1 MPCFDD
7 HHATDG
13 YRYPPIEVLRGV
25 ISNWWQQGADSVVTF
40 NWSNAPPEV
49 CEAVGEP
56 AGPSLHRQAYQEIG
70 DPKAIEW
77 KDKTFVVERRGGYP
91 WAQGFFG
98 KNDTSPLP
106 RKIARGGDE
115 AALQVRI
122 SDDLNERADRVS
134 DVLLRVVLFDA
145 REDEQV
151 EVTLNGASLPPL
163 TRDVEWKDP
172 QIFSPRPQPASG
184 GNGNY
189 RVNPG
194 QRLLRLDFAVDPQ
207 RCVVGENSLGIRVRD
222 SAEGADGGVVQLEKV
237 EVQVQYGE
245 AK

>member
-1 MPCFDD
+1 M
-7 HHATDG
+7 
-13 YRYPPIEVLRGV
+13 
-25 ISNWWQQGADSVVTF
+25 
-40 NWSNAPPEV
+40 
-49 CEAVGEP
+49 
-56 AGPSLHRQAYQEIG
+56 
-70 DPKAIEW
+70 
-77 KDKTFVVERRGGYP
+77 
-91 WAQGFFG
+91 
-98 KNDTSPLP
+98 
-106 RKIARGGDE
+106 
-115 AALQVRI
+115 
-122 SDDLNERADRVS
+122 
-134 DVLLRVVLFDA
+134 VLFDA

-189 RVNPG
+189 QVNPR